1 MKKDGFG
8 IFNSRLDYWCCM
20 YVVDEKIEP
29 NNKIY
34 PVWVLFVALMF
45 TAYSFYR
52 WFCIQ

>member
-1 MKKDGFG
+1 MGLAFLIAVWIIGAVCMWLMK
-8 IFNSRLDYWCCM
+8 
-20 YVVDEKIEP
+20 KIEP

-45 TAYSFYR
+45 TVYSFYR

>member
-1 MKKDGFG
+1 MGLAFLIAVWIIGAVCMRLMK
-8 IFNSRLDYWCCM
+8 
-20 YVVDEKIEP
+20 KIEP

-45 TAYSFYR
+45 TVYSFYR